1 MIAIMILSGLWTTQL
16 NQSYIDGSI
25 LQHRC
30 QEKGY
35 ASCRLGTRLFLLVFS
50 GLQSGHTPVS
60 PQFRIGQAVRGSA
73 EGGASLKKYVPPTI
87 AAVCVR
93 VCVSKLPL
101 LQRLSPDSLNAVAFR
116 TPPPFLQ
123 SHARTKRGSC
133 RHPSLLHV
141 PESVSLQ
148 QGSKFLCD

>member
-1 MIAIMILSGLWTTQL
+1 MSGERLCLMLTRHSSVPSRVLGSPKWAHTGFTAISDRAGCATKC
-16 NQSYIDGSI
+16 G
-25 LQHRC
+25 
-30 QEKGY
+30 
-35 ASCRLGTRLFLLVFS
+35 
-50 GLQSGHTPVS
+50 
-60 PQFRIGQAVRGSA
+60 RGCFF
-73 EGGASLKKYVPPTI
+73 KKKNVPPTI

-101 LQRLSPDSLNAVAFR
+101 LQRLSPDSLNAMAFR

-123 SHARTKRGSC
+123 SHVRTKRGSC